1 MFTFWV
7 RSRFRANPGPN
18 LEHEHSTENEE
29 QRTTGFYNVRVP
41 SAIRRDIG
49 QLLIGSL
56 PGKTVTPEMRSLARE
71 FSLGGI
77 IFFARNIE
85 APEQVAELSHD
96 VQGLATSLPLWVSV
110 DQEGGRVARL
120 KAPFTVW
127 PPMATLGRSG
137 DEALARRFAKALATE
152 LRAVGITLDY
162 APVLDIHTNPKNP
175 IIGDRALAEDADSV
189 ARLGA
194 AIIQTLQSNGVAAC
208 GKHFPG
214 HGDTSVD
221 SHLELPLIEHPPDRI
236 RRVELVPF
244 REAVKAGVAFI
255 MTAHVLVP
263 SLDEEKPATLSRR
276 IVQGMLRDELGYPGV
291 ILSDDLEMKAIAKT
305 YAVPDAAVQAIA
317 AGCDGLLI
325 CAGDVD
331 VQAATLEALVRAV
344 EQDVIPYKRLE
355 DALKRNRVAKERFLA
370 APVATN
376 QRAQLRHVL
385 GCDEHQRIVDEMAR
399 YA

>member
-1 MFTFWV
+1 MFI
-7 RSRFRANPGPN
+7 
-18 LEHEHSTENEE
+18 
-29 QRTTGFYNVRVP
+29 VP

-56 PGKTVTPEMRSLARE
+56 PGKTISPELRSLARD
-71 FSLGGI
+71 FSLGGVI
-77 IFFARNIE
+77 LFARNIE

-96 VQGLATSLPLWVSV
+96 VQSLASTLPLWVSV

-127 PPMATLGRSG
+127 PPMAALGRSG
-137 DEALARRFAKALATE
+137 DVSLAKRFGKALATE

-175 IIGDRALAEDADSV
+175 VIGDRALAEDAQMV

-194 AIIQTLQSNGVAAC
+194 AIVESLQSNGVAAC

-221 SHLELPLIEHPPDRI
+221 SHLELPLVEHPPDRI

-244 REAVKAGVAFI
+244 REAITAGVAFI

-263 SLDEEKPATLSRR
+263 SLDEEKPATLSRG
-276 IVQGMLRDELGYPGV
+276 IVQAMLREELGYPGV
-291 ILSDDLEMKAIAKT
+291 ILSDDLEMKAIAKS
-305 YAVPDAAVQAIA
+305 YAVPEAAVQAIA

-325 CAGDVD
+325 CSGDVET
-331 VQAATLEALVRAV
+331 QALTLEALVRAV
-344 EQDVIPYKRLE
+344 EQDRIPYKRLE
-355 DALKRNRVAKERFLA
+355 DALKRLRVAKERFLA
-370 APVATN
+370 TPVATS

-399 YA
+399 FI